1 LVVICLS
8 NYSTGSLSESHD
20 SSTDSDSDRE
30 AGSELDDRPAQK
42 KQKIDNTQVRTVRD
56 DLLAIDDLILEGP
69 DYQDHYSGQDPYNE
83 SMKLLATAVVDEP
96 VDGGLKEDSDVISS
110 SQNHENRSQSLHMT
124 PTLAAPA
131 ATAAQELLAALD
143 GQPDILAATSL
154 MESTLDDPERHP
166 QVAVAD
172 DKQEWEICDI
182 VGKEDIDG
190 VPHYWVQWSVT
201 LVPKHEMGKARAL
214 VARFDAGLRAQG
226 KQKGGKGRGR
236 LPPSKPGKRA
246 IAQVRTK
253 GETQKKRGRGRPRK
267 QV

>member
-1 LVVICLS
+1 
-8 NYSTGSLSESHD
+8 
-20 SSTDSDSDRE
+20 
-30 AGSELDDRPAQK
+30 
-42 KQKIDNTQVRTVRD
+42 
-56 DLLAIDDLILEGP
+56 
-69 DYQDHYSGQDPYNE
+69 
-83 SMKLLATAVVDEP
+83 MKLLATAVVDEP

-143 GQPDILAATSL
+143 GQPDIPAATSL
-154 MESTLDDPERHP
+154 MESTLDDPERPP

-201 LVPKHEMGKARAL
+201 LVPKYEMGKARAL
-214 VARFDAGLRAQG
+214 VAGFEAGLRAHG
-226 KQKGGKGRGR
+226 KQKGGKGHGR
-236 LPPSKPGKRA
+236 LPLLIPGK
-246 IAQVRTK
+246 
-253 GETQKKRGRGRPRK
+253 
-267 QV
+267 